1 MGDRSVYKEISGP
14 RPRHHCPPSAVSS
27 WNHSKGPCPSPA
39 PLPCKLHHDH
49 PAYMH
54 PSEDFPGG
62 SWDHVLGDRLGQKRR
77 IWFPGDR
84 ARCYGILFR
93 VAFCSAGGDLITSVL
108 HEVDQDIIHHEKCN
122 EMIQKAMKT
131 TRDVILEGML
141 CGYKGAGKDSCQ
153 VAAVT
158 PVDPGSYRAAAIPQP
173 AAKSL
178 FPAGCGHR
186 SMRIVGGIP
195 APERKWPWQVSLQIK
210 DKHTCGGS
218 LIASRWVLTAA
229 HCILGHVEY
238 TVKMGDVHVN
248 HTSRMAIQVPVR
260 DIVIHKYYNPVG
272 SIENDIALILLEF
285 PVNFSSHIQP
295 VCLPEK
301 MFMVEAG
308 MECWVTGWGKRKET
322 DKPEDAPEQLQEAK
336 LNVVRYE
343 ECNRAL
349 KEQMESGSDLV
360 KKGAVCGY
368 SSRGKD
374 TCQRGVLSNPRQ
386 P

>member
-1 MGDRSVYKEISGP
+1 MASPSGGSLGLLLWLLLFQP
-14 RPRHHCPPSAVSS
+14 RLGGAQGESAPSPPS
-27 WNHSKGPCPSPA
+27 PSP
-39 PLPCKLHHDH
+39 
-49 PAYMH
+49 
-54 PSEDFPGG
+54 SGGGREDRRESVSRVGG
-62 SWDHVLGDRLGQKRR
+62 S
-77 IWFPGDR
+77 
-84 ARCYGILFR
+84 
-93 VAFCSAGGDLITSVL
+93 SA
-108 HEVDQDIIHHEKCN
+108 
-122 EMIQKAMKT
+122 
-131 TRDVILEGML
+131 
-141 CGYKGAGKDSCQ
+141 
-153 VAAVT
+153 T
-158 PVDPGSYRAAAIPQP
+158 PV
-173 AAKSL
+173 
-178 FPAGCGHR
+178 

-229 HCILGHVEY
+229 HCIFGHVEY
-238 TVKMGDVHVN
+238 TVKMGDIHVN

-260 DIVIHKYYNPVG
+260 DIVVHKYYNPVG

-285 PVNFSSHIQP
+285 PVNFSSHIRP

-322 DKPEDAPEQLQEAK
+322 GERLPDAPEQLQEAK
-336 LNVVRYE
+336 LNIVRYE

-360 KKGAVCGY
+360 KKGAVCAY

-374 TCQRGVLSNPRQ
+374 TCQGDSGGPMACEFNETWVQVGIVSWGFGCGRRNFPGVYTEVSFYKDWVIDHLSQACCWDSADFFILLCVVLPLGILVA